1 MKTFN
6 KEKFLLYLLGG
17 IFAFQAA
24 VFGTGLFFCARNGG
38 LSTCPKIGERYE
50 QTFNVMIAT
59 TLALLTGSAVAG
71 VSQKRGPSSEPV
83 LPLDGQPRQ
92 LPQRRFPGTTSAPQD
107 QAPEQVELLEQA
119 SSQALEPEQE
129 EEKEPPKLPGKR

>member
-38 LSTCPKIGERYE
+38 LKSCPSIGTRYE

-71 VSQKRGPSSEPV
+71 VSQKRGQPSEPV
-83 LPLDGQPRQ
+83 SPLDAQPRQ
-92 LPQRRFPGTTSAPQD
+92 LPRQRSPGTTSALQD
-107 QAPEQVELLEQA
+107 QQAEPLEQA
-119 SSQALEPEQE
+119 SLQALEPEE
-129 EEKEPPKLPGKR
+129 GKESPKLPGKR